1 MGKLSMT
8 SKEALEVLIDAKHCR
23 NAEHEKEVNEAIE
36 VLRTLVDKTTNN
48 DNKLIK
54 AYKLLDEVCNA
65 DGDYMKLCEKYE
77 RAIIKV
83 MDILI
88 EVLHDENS

>member
-1 MGKLSMT
+1 MEKLSMT

>member
-1 MGKLSMT
+1 MT
-8 SKEALEVLIDAKHCR
+8 SKEALDVLIDAKHCR
-23 NAEHEKEVNEAIE
+23 NAEHERQVDEAIE
-36 VLRTLVDKTTNN
+36 VLRALVDKTTNN

-88 EVLHDENS
+88 EILHDENC

>member
-1 MGKLSMT
+1 MT

-36 VLRTLVDKTTNN
+36 VLRALVDKTTNN

>member
-1 MGKLSMT
+1 MT
-8 SKEALEVLIDAKHCR
+8 SKEALDVLIDAKFCR
-23 NAEHEKEVNEAIE
+23 NAEHEKQVNEAIE
-36 VLRTLVDKTTNN
+36 VMQELVDKATDN

-54 AYKLLDEVCNA
+54 AYKLLDEVGNA